1 MLPRKIFRRTLS
13 PLLAFGVL
21 FGLFTGGPVQAITYS
36 PEVSFAELEVSPQI
50 IGISNSGKT
59 LTQLVSSRDTKAFT
73 LVGLTW
79 QGKIDQSITFK
90 VKIRESGVWTNW
102 INLENGLYEE
112 ASTGTADAIDARGG
126 TDPLLTA
133 PADGIEVV
141 MESGLIL
148 VPTDLKVNLFNSDT
162 TRQDRSITKSSAL
175 TSMSSSM
182 STLNSS
188 APAVSP
194 QGAVV
199 PRPRIVSRAEW
210 GADETW
216 RSPTPR
222 MGTRVLAGVVHHTA
236 STNSYSA
243 DQAPAQ
249 MRNLYAYFTKS
260 LNYSDMGYNFLVDK
274 FGTIYEGRAGCAVNA
289 APTCDGPAQP
299 TQGAH
304 TAGLNLDTFGVSVIG
319 NYDVLAPENPA
330 AIVEA
335 VASLMAWKIAP
346 YGLDPNATARVL
358 STDTSGSSKFG
369 AGQTATMQV
378 ITAHRDVGITACPG
392 RFLYPYMTQIR
403 SRATDLLLP
412 VIRDAS
418 VSPLNLNQV
427 AAENVSVRATIPA
440 TAQWSVEVV
449 NEATGQLVNSVSGT
463 QGTTGP
469 IAFDWNKT
477 DQSGVAVPAG
487 RYAVAIKASIRN
499 IVLPPA
505 GQVVTLAPPPK
516 ISKKITFKRI
526 SPTKTKVSWVA
537 VTESVAPLTRNQF
550 RISSNGGKSW
560 TKWRSTSTTEFVT
573 TKWRRGQV
581 FQVEFRSHNI
591 MGVSNVVSKRYT
603 VAAYAPPKPAAVTG
617 VSLVQTTP
625 NLVTASWIPAV
636 SEYESQGFF
645 TRTSINNG
653 KWSAWKK
660 TPALN
665 TSQTLKVNPGDKIRF
680 QVKEQNFS
688 GFSPAKTGRL
698 TVPN

>member
-21 FGLFTGGPVQAITYS
+21 FGLLTSGPAHAITYA
-36 PEVSFAELEVSPQI
+36 PEVSFSELEVSPQVV
-50 IGISNSGKT
+50 GISNSGKT
-59 LTQLVSSRDTKAFT
+59 LTQLVSRRDTNAFT

-79 QGKIDQSITFK
+79 QGKIDQGIVFK
-90 VKIRESGVWTNW
+90 VKVRESGVWTNW

-112 ASTGTADAIDARGG
+112 ASTGTTEAINARGG

-133 PADGIEVV
+133 PADGIEIA
-141 MESGLIL
+141 MEGNLGSI
-148 VPTDLKVNLFNSDT
+148 PTDLKVNLFNSDA
-162 TRQDRSITKSSAL
+162 TRQDRLISKSSSSTPL
-175 TSMSSSM
+175 TSSAMSLVS
-182 STLNSS
+182 NV
-188 APAVSP
+188 PAVSP

-236 STNSYSA
+236 STNSYTA

-274 FGTIYEGRAGCAVNA
+274 FGTIYEGRAGCAINA

-330 AIVEA
+330 VIVEA

-358 STDTSGSSKFG
+358 STDTSGSSRFS

-392 RFLYPYMTQIR
+392 RYLYPYMAQIR

-418 VSPLNLNQV
+418 VTPLNMNQI

-449 NEATGQLVNSVSGT
+449 NESTGQLVNSVSGI

-469 IAFDWNKT
+469 ITFDWNKT
-477 DQSGVAVPAG
+477 DQSGLAVPAG
-487 RYAVAIKASIRN
+487 RYAVAIRASIRN

-505 GQVVTLAPPPK
+505 GQVVTLAPPPQ
-516 ISKKITFKRI
+516 ISSKVSFKRV
-526 SPTKTKVSWVA
+526 SPTKTKVAWN
-537 VTESVAPLTRNQF
+537 VTTADVAPAADYSF
-550 RISSNGGKSW
+550 RISSNGARTW
-560 TKWRSTSTTEFVT
+560 TKWRNSASSEFVT
-573 TKWRRGQV
+573 SKWRRGQV
-581 FQVEFRSHNI
+581 YYVEFRSSNV
-591 MGVSNVVSKRYT
+591 MGKSNVVRKKYV
-603 VAAYAPPKPAAVTG
+603 VAGYAPPKPQAVSGITFAR
-617 VSLVQTTP
+617 TAE
-625 NLVTASWIPAV
+625 NLVNVSWTPAV
-636 SEYESQGFF
+636 SEYESEGFYI
-645 TRTSINNG
+645 RTSING
-653 KWSAWKK
+653 KKWSAWMPTATKQ
-660 TPALN
+660 AQA
-665 TSQTLKVNPGDKIRF
+665 SVAAKVGDKVRV
-680 QVKEQNFS
+680 QVKEKNFS
-688 GFSPAKTGRL
+688 GFSPVASRTL
-698 TVPN
+698 VVQ

>member
-1 MLPRKIFRRTLS
+1 MLPRKISRLALS
-13 PLLAFGVL
+13 PLLAFGVI
-21 FGLFTGGPVQAITYS
+21 FGLFAGGPARAITYA
-36 PEVSFAELEVSPQI
+36 PEVSFSELQVTPQVVSV
-50 IGISNSGKT
+50 SNSGKT
-59 LTQLVSSRDTKAFT
+59 LTQLVSSRSTTPFT

-79 QGKIDQSITFK
+79 QGKIDQSIVFK
-90 VKIRESGVWTNW
+90 VKVRESGVWTNW

-112 ASTGTADAIDARGG
+112 ASAGTAEAVDARGG

-141 MESGLIL
+141 MESDSSSI
-148 VPTDLKVNLFNSDT
+148 PTDLKVNLFNSDS
-162 TRQDRSITKSSAL
+162 TRQDRSITKSSAF
-175 TSMSSSM
+175 TSANSLMRSFA
-182 STLNSS
+182 ST

-236 STNSYSA
+236 STNSYTA

-289 APTCDGPAQP
+289 DPTCDGPAQP

-346 YGLDPNATARVL
+346 YGLDPNATAKVL
-358 STDTSGSSKFG
+358 STDTSGSSRFSS
-369 AGQTATMQV
+369 GQTATMQV

-392 RFLYPYMTQIR
+392 RYLYPYMAQIR

-418 VSPLNLNQV
+418 VTPVNMNQV

-449 NEATGQLVNSVSGT
+449 NEATGQLVNSVSGV

-469 IAFDWNKT
+469 IAFEWNKT
-477 DQSGVAVPAG
+477 DQSGLAVPAG

-516 ISKKITFKRI
+516 ISNSVSFKRI
-526 SPTKTKVSWVA
+526 SPTKTKVSWTA
-537 VTESVAPLTRNQF
+537 VTESVAPLTSNQF

-560 TKWRSTSTTEFVT
+560 TKWRAASTTEFVT

-581 FQVEFRSHNI
+581 FQVEFRSNNV
-591 MGVSNVVSKRYT
+591 MGVSNVVKKRYV
-603 VAAYAPPKPAAVTG
+603 VAAYSPPKPLAVSGITLAKLSEG
-617 VSLVQTTP
+617 QV
-625 NLVTASWIPAV
+625 NISWIPAAT
-636 SEYESQGFF
+636 EYESEGFYV
-645 TRTSINNG
+645 RTMING
-653 KWSAWKK
+653 KKWSAW
-660 TPALN
+660 TPT
-665 TSQTLKVNPGDKIRF
+665 TSKQAQTSVTAKAGDKVRVQIRE
-680 QVKEQNFS
+680 KNFS
-688 GFSPAKTGRL
+688 GFSPTKSRTFI
-698 TVPN
+698 VQ

>member
-1 MLPRKIFRRTLS
+1 MLPRKIFHRILS
-13 PLLAFGVL
+13 PFLAFGVV

-36 PEVSFAELEVSPQI
+36 PDVSFSELDIAPQEL
-50 IGISNSGKT
+50 GISNSGKT
-59 LTQLVSSRDTKAFT
+59 LTQLISNQATNRFT
-73 LVGLTW
+73 LLGLTW
-79 QGKIDQSITFK
+79 QGKIDQSIVFK
-90 VKIRESGVWTNW
+90 VKVKESGVWTDW

-112 ASTGTADAIDARGG
+112 ASAGTTEAIYARGG

-141 MESGLIL
+141 MESNSGLM
-148 VPTDLKVNLFNSDT
+148 PTDLKVNLFNSDT

-175 TSMSSSM
+175 TSMSSSVR
-182 STLNSS
+182 TLNSN

-216 RSPTPR
+216 RSLTPR
-222 MGTRVLAGVVHHTA
+222 MGTKVLAGVVHHTA
-236 STNSYSA
+236 STNSYTA

-249 MRNLYAYFTKS
+249 MRNLYAYFTQS

-289 APTCDGPAQP
+289 DPTCDGPAQP

-346 YGLDPNATARVL
+346 YGLDPNATASVL
-358 STDTSGSSKFG
+358 STDTSGSSKFSS
-369 AGQTATMQV
+369 GQIATMQV

-392 RFLYPYMTQIR
+392 RYLYPYMNQIR

-418 VSPLNLNQV
+418 VTPLNLNQV

-449 NEATGQLVNSVSGT
+449 NEATGQIVNSVSGT

-516 ISKKITFKRI
+516 ISKSVSIKRI
-526 SPTKTKVSWVA
+526 SPTKTKVRWTA
-537 VTESVAPLTRNQF
+537 ITESVAPSTSNQF

-560 TKWRSTSTTEFVT
+560 TKWRAASTTEFVT

-581 FQVEFRSHNI
+581 FQVEFRSHNV

-603 VAAYAPPKPAAVTG
+603 VAAYAPPKPAAVTS
-617 VSLVQTTP
+617 VSLVQTSP

-636 SEYESQGFF
+636 SDYESQGFF
-645 TRTSINNG
+645 TRSSINNG

-660 TPALN
+660 TPGLN
-665 TSQTLKVNPGDKIRF
+665 TSQTLNVKPGDKVRF
-680 QVKEQNFS
+680 QVKEQNYS
-688 GFSPAKTGRL
+688 GFSPAVIGRV
-698 TVPN
+698 TVSQ